1 MFVVAHLC
9 NVRRLSQRDRQRELR
24 QRDFDNRNNVHGPI
38 SIAVYAECNKIRRII
53 LAFRCFAGYFF
64 VT

>member
-1 MFVVAHLC
+1 MFIVVALLICVDVSHNDTGSVSLDSAT
-9 NVRRLSQRDRQRELR
+9 LITEIHYPL
-24 QRDFDNRNNVHGPI
+24 

-53 LAFRCFAGYFF
+53 LAFRCVAGYSF